1 MVYRLCAPRR
11 ESGYLRVD
19 AVHQG
24 DWNGEKGVYHINAV
38 DTVMQWQAIGCA
50 AKISE
55 PFLLPVLE
63 AILHQFPFRLQGFPA
78 GNGSEHINATVA
90 KLLEKLLIEFTKS
103 RANRSQDP
111 RWWKAKTER

>member
-1 MVYRLCAPRR
+1 MASDRVRR
-11 ESGYLRVD
+11 QDQRALP
-19 AVHQG
+19 
-24 DWNGEKGVYHINAV
+24 
-38 DTVMQWQAIGCA
+38 A
-50 AKISE
+50 ASA
-55 PFLLPVLE
+55 E